1 MTKINLTINRQKISV
16 EEGMTIL
23 EAATGAGISIPTLCH
38 HPLLKPS
45 EVCGICTVEIE
56 GEEFLINSC
65 ATPVR
70 AGMNIQTESSK
81 VVESRQGVLK
91 YLLQRQ
97 YGDCIAP
104 CSMTCPAGLDIQG
117 YIAHISKGEYI
128 GALKLIKEKNPLPL
142 SVGRVCPHPCEDACR
157 RNCVDEPLAINP
169 MKRFV
174 ADYAQLRGIVVKP
187 PVPPDSGHN
196 IAVIGGGPGGLA
208 CAYYL
213 RLYGH
218 SVAIF
223 EALPKLG
230 GLLRYAIPEY
240 RLPKAILDEEIQE
253 LLDMGV
259 DVRLN
264 QRLGKDFTLAGLR
277 EKGYEASFLAIGS
290 WKGTRLGLP
299 GEDQPGIISALD
311 YLSKNALGNPVQCK
325 GKVLV
330 IGGGNAA
337 MDAARTALRLGSE
350 KVTLLYRRSR
360 AEMPA
365 HHEEVSATEHEGVQF
380 EFLVS
385 PTQVMS
391 KDGRFEALE
400 FIRNILKEA
409 DGSGR
414 ARPVPIPGSETRM
427 EAELMI
433 IAIGQSTDL
442 TPFGLDPDLKS
453 LNMTQWGMPMA
464 DLDTLQSSIPD
475 LFVGGDL
482 LRGPQTVIQA
492 IADGRRAA
500 VSIHQYLSKEAF
512 VPVTRGFN
520 ISRGKKLK
528 DVDAINF
535 EGIVKASRV
544 SLAHLPLPEREL
556 NFLEVEATISQDE
569 ALTESIRCLSCGCM
583 DAFECRLRE
592 FAKAYNI
599 DVSALDMPG
608 KRIFPL
614 EDKHPFISIDPNKC
628 IACEQCV
635 LSCSTH
641 QIQNAFEFKA
651 TPTHLPDYAI
661 LPVPAINDRC
671 VSCGLCVGFCP
682 TGALNQKS
690 PGLPGPFKLEQVK
703 TTCGYCGVGCQIY
716 LEKAE
721 DRILRVNGAT
731 FPPNFGHLCVKGRFG
746 FDFIQHPDRLKQPL
760 VRKNGQLTE
769 ASWDEALD
777 VVATRFKELLGQ
789 HGSDAM
795 AVLTSARAT
804 NEENYLMGK
813 FARAVLKTNNIDHCA
828 RL

>member
-1 MTKINLTINRQKISV
+1 MTNINLTINRQKISAKP
-16 EEGMTIL
+16 GMTVL
-23 EAATGAGISIPTLCH
+23 EAASHAGISIPTLCR

-45 EVCGICTVEIE
+45 EACGICLVEAE
-56 GEEFLINSC
+56 GEKLLLKAC
-65 ATPVR
+65 ATQV
-70 AGMNIQTESSK
+70 AEGMNIQTESAEIA
-81 VVESRQGVLK
+81 ESRQDVLK
-91 YLLQRQ
+91 HLLQRH

-104 CSMTCPAGLDIQG
+104 CSLTCPAGLDIQG
-117 YIAHISKGEYI
+117 YIAHISRGEYI
-128 GALKLIKEKNPLPL
+128 EALKLIKEKNPLPL

-174 ADYAQLRGIVVKP
+174 ADYARLQGIVVKP
-187 PVPPDSGHN
+187 QVSAGTGRKV
-196 IAVIGGGPGGLA
+196 AVIGGGPGGLA

-213 RLYGH
+213 RQYGH
-218 SVAIF
+218 SVTIF

-240 RLPKAILDEEIQE
+240 RLPKAILDEEIQGV
-253 LLDMGV
+253 LDMGV
-259 DVRLN
+259 NARLN
-264 QRLGKDFTLAGLR
+264 QRLGRDFTLAGLR
-277 EKGYEASFLAIGS
+277 KRGYEASFLAIGS

-299 GEDQPGIISALD
+299 GEDQPGIMSALD

-365 HHEEVSATEHEGVQF
+365 HHEEVSATEHEGVRF

-385 PTQVMS
+385 PTQVIS

-442 TPFGLDPDLKS
+442 STFGIDPDLKAI
-453 LNMTQWGMPMA
+453 NMTKWGTPVA
-464 DLDTLQSSIPD
+464 DPDTLQSSIPD

-492 IADGRRAA
+492 IADGRRSA
-500 VSIHQYLSKEAF
+500 VSIHQHLSKEGF
-512 VPVTRGFN
+512 VPVSRGFN
-520 ISRGKKLK
+520 ISKGKILK
-528 DVDAINF
+528 DVDPVNF
-535 EGIVKASRV
+535 DGIAKASRV
-544 SLAHLPLPEREL
+544 SLTHLPLPEREL
-556 NFLEVEATISQDE
+556 NFSEVEATISQDQ
-569 ALTESIRCLSCGCM
+569 ALAESVRCLSCGCM

-592 FAKAYNI
+592 FAGAYNI
-599 DVSALDMPG
+599 DLTGLTVPDR
-608 KRIFPL
+608 RIFPL
-614 EDKHPFISIDPNKC
+614 VDKHPFISVDPNKC

-635 LSCSTH
+635 LACSAH
-641 QIQNAFEFKA
+641 QIQKAIEFTD
-651 TPTHLPDYAI
+651 TPTFLPDYPL
-661 LPVPAINDRC
+661 LPVPAMNDRC

-690 PGLPGPFKLEQVK
+690 PGLPGPWKLEQIK
-703 TTCGYCGVGCQIY
+703 TTCSYCGVGCQMY

-721 DRILRVNGAT
+721 DRIMRVNGAPS
-731 FPPNFGHLCVKGRFG
+731 PPTFGHLCVKGRFG
-746 FDFIQHPDRLKQPL
+746 FDFIHHPDRLRQPL
-760 VRKNGQLTE
+760 IRKNGQLTE
-769 ASWDEALD
+769 ASWEEALD
-777 VVATRFKELLGQ
+777 LVSVRFKEVLDR
-789 HGSDAM
+789 HGSDAT

-804 NEENYLMGK
+804 NEENYLMHK
-813 FARAVLKTNNIDHCA
+813 FARGVLKTNNIDHCA

>member
-1 MTKINLTINRQKISV
+1 
-16 EEGMTIL
+16 
-23 EAATGAGISIPTLCH
+23 
-38 HPLLKPS
+38 
-45 EVCGICTVEIE
+45 
-56 GEEFLINSC
+56 
-65 ATPVR
+65 
-70 AGMNIQTESSK
+70 
-81 VVESRQGVLK
+81 
-91 YLLQRQ
+91 
-97 YGDCIAP
+97 
-104 CSMTCPAGLDIQG
+104 
-117 YIAHISKGEYI
+117 
-128 GALKLIKEKNPLPL
+128 
-142 SVGRVCPHPCEDACR
+142 
-157 RNCVDEPLAINP
+157 VDEPLAINP

-174 ADYAQLRGIVVKP
+174 ADYARLQGIVVKP
-187 PVPPDSGHN
+187 QVPPDSGHK

-213 RLYGH
+213 RLSGH
-218 SVAIF
+218 SVTIF

-240 RLPKAILDEEIQE
+240 RLPKAILDEEIQG

-259 DVRLN
+259 DVKLN

-277 EKGYEASFLAIGS
+277 EDGYEASFLAIGS

-311 YLSKNALGNPVQCK
+311 YLSKNALGTPVQCK

-385 PTQVMS
+385 PTQVIS
-391 KDGRFEALE
+391 KDGRFHALE

-414 ARPVPIPGSETRM
+414 ARPVPIPGSETRI

-433 IAIGQSTDL
+433 IAIGQSTEL
-442 TPFGLDPDLKS
+442 TTFGIDPDLKS
-453 LNMTQWGMPMA
+453 MDMTKWGTPMA
-464 DLDTLQSSIPD
+464 DPNTLQSSIPD

-512 VPVTRGFN
+512 APVTRGFN
-520 ISRGKKLK
+520 ISRGKALK
-528 DVDAINF
+528 DVDPVNF
-535 EGIVKASRV
+535 EGVAKASRV
-544 SLAHLPLPEREL
+544 SLSHLPLPEREL
-556 NFLEVEATISQDE
+556 NFSEVEGTISTDQ
-569 ALTESIRCLSCGCM
+569 ALAESVRCLSCGCM

-599 DVSALDMPG
+599 DISALAVPG
-608 KRIFPL
+608 RRIFSL
-614 EDKHPFISIDPNKC
+614 EDKHPFISVDPNKC

-635 LSCSTH
+635 LSCSTY
-641 QIQNAFEFKA
+641 QIQNAFELID
-651 TPTHLPDYAI
+651 TPTPLPDYAA
-661 LPVPAINDRC
+661 LLVPTINDRC

-703 TTCGYCGVGCQIY
+703 TTCSYCGVGCQIY
-716 LEKAE
+716 LEKAG
-721 DRILRVNGAT
+721 DRIIRVNGAPS
-731 FPPNFGHLCVKGRFG
+731 PPNFGHLCVKGRFG
-746 FDFIQHPDRLKQPL
+746 FDFIHHPDRLKQPL
-760 VRKNGQLTE
+760 IRKNGELVE

-777 VVATRFKELLGQ
+777 LVSTRFREILDSYGP
-789 HGSDAM
+789 DAT

-804 NEENYLMGK
+804 NEENYLMHK
-813 FARAVLKTNNIDHCA
+813 FARGVLKTNNIDHCA